1 MQILY
6 DLLDA
11 SRGGLVAAVL
21 AALGVA
27 GHGGDLVAYGLQAH
41 QPAVLRV
48 NFGLDGLKWET
59 KRDMTF
65 LGF

>member
-1 MQILY
+1 MQILD

-27 GHGGDLVAYGLQAH
+27 GHGNLVAYGLQAH

-59 KRDMTF
+59 KRDMTL